1 MNINK
6 EIDYGKHSISI
17 DIDFDK
23 CRVKRPIFLFMYQN
37 NSSNILTSKNIYF
50 IQYCERTKELLRAV
64 KSQYFIECH

>member
-23 CRVKRPIFLFMYQN
+23 CRVERKRPIFLFMYQN
-37 NSSNILTSKNIYF
+37 NSSAQMYDLVIRYNQFKYFAGNTIYDPN
-50 IQYCERTKELLRAV
+50 KE
-64 KSQYFIECH
+64 SQ

>member
-23 CRVKRPIFLFMYQN
+23 CRVLFYIKYQN
-37 NSSNILTSKNIYF
+37 NSSAQIYDLVIPYNQF
-50 IQYCERTKELLRAV
+50 KYFAGNTIYDPNKE
-64 KSQYFIECH
+64 SQ

>member
-23 CRVKRPIFLFMYQN
+23 CRNENVVFFYSKYQN
-37 NSSNILTSKNIYF
+37 NSSAQIYDLVIPYNQF
-50 IQYCERTKELLRAV
+50 KYFAGNTIYDPNKE
-64 KSQYFIECH
+64 SQ

>member
-23 CRVKRPIFLFMYQN
+23 CRVRRLFYIKYQN
-37 NSSNILTSKNIYF
+37 NSSAQIYDLVIPYNQF
-50 IQYCERTKELLRAV
+50 KYFAGNAIYDPNKE
-64 KSQYFIECH
+64 SQ